1 MLAEVI
7 EQRAFKLIAGFA
19 GRLPDEDVR
28 NAHDL
33 VAHREWKVGL
43 EILCAQ
49 LGEYEIELTD
59 TEHQLLV
66 DLSSELGIAL
76 ADFGL
81 A

>member
-7 EQRAFKLIAGFA
+7 EQQAFKLIDGFT
-19 GRLPDEDVR
+19 GRLPDDDVR
-28 NAHDL
+28 NARDL

-49 LGEYEIELTD
+49 LGEYEIEMTS
-59 TEHQLLV
+59 EERQLLA

-76 ADFGL
+76 SDFGL
-81 A
+81 M